1 MKNLQVNDRSI
12 HDPYQPSP
20 AVESTGKS
28 RYRIDAEY
36 STYSTVPTR

>member
-1 MKNLQVNDRSI
+1 MIYINHLQLF
-12 HDPYQPSP
+12 
-20 AVESTGKS
+20 ESTGKS